1 MWGLHPR
8 VPMCLWNDGVEGGKP
23 MQPALMSTPRGVEM
37 AAETESRVR
46 SASSVVVVDVNSH
59 LTQSLYLRL
68 QNISARALT
77 ASNQQTVPDLD
88 IDVGAGCVYWC
99 L

>member
-1 MWGLHPR
+1 MRGLYHR
-8 VPMCLWNDGVEGGKP
+8 VLMCLWNDGDEEGQP
-23 MQPALMSTPRGVEM
+23 MRLALMSTLRVVEM
-37 AAETESRVR
+37 AAEMESRVR
-46 SASSVVVVDVNSH
+46 SASSVVVVDAN
-59 LTQSLYLRL
+59 LTQNLYLML

-77 ASNQQTVPDLD
+77 ASNQQTVRDLD

>member
-1 MWGLHPR
+1 MRL
-8 VPMCLWNDGVEGGKP
+8 
-23 MQPALMSTPRGVEM
+23 ALMNTLRVVEM
-37 AAETESRVR
+37 AAEMESRVR

-59 LTQSLYLRL
+59 PTQNLYLKL
-68 QNISARALT
+68 QNIFARALT
-77 ASNQQTVPDLD
+77 ASNQQTVRDLD